1 VNDLVWTANPNFLLA
16 ATGGD
21 GVGALDVLSLGLGGQ
36 DSSESEIG
44 GSSSSASVSSAVTN
58 AASQKSGAATA
69 PEELQ
74 LVDSVSAHVSNCLS
88 LRVDPEYRRLAA
100 GSLDN
105 CVSFWELGDLVCAH
119 TLSFE

>member
-1 VNDLVWTANPNFLLA
+1 MHWLGQVNDLVWTANPNFLLA

-21 GVGALDVLSLGLGGQ
+21 GVGALDVLSLGLDQ
-36 DSSESEIG
+36 DSSACEC
-44 GSSSSASVSSAVTN
+44 SSAALV
-58 AASQKSGAATA
+58 AAPSQKSAAA

-74 LVDSVSAHVSNCLS
+74 LVDSVGAHVSNCLT
-88 LRVDPEYRRLAA
+88 LRVDPGYRRLAA

-105 CVSFWELGDLVCAH
+105 CVSFWELDDLVCTH